1 MSDFMYNP
9 IKNIKF
15 TSCGEVYFDVKP
27 HRHWLTAADSLRD
40 LADAIQDA
48 YEQATENN
56 WFMDSDENVP
66 DMYYRGNKLMTPEQY
81 DKWLIMI
88 KEIQK
93 ELDQENG

>member
-66 DMYYRGNKLMTPEQY
+66 DMYYRGNKLMPIERFVE
-81 DKWLIMI
+81 WESRM
-88 KEIQK
+88 K